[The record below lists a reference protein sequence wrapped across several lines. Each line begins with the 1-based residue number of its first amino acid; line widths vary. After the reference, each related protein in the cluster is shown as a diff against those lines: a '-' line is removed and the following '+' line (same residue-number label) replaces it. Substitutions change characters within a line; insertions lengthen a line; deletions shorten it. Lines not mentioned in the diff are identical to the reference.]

1 MDIHEYNKTFYFGF
15 ASLFFLGIISL
26 LTYLFKLK
34 NIQNFINLFILF
46 IILLL
51 VIYCSNIFKDN
62 IIEDFLES
70 GQTLSTLD
78 NATKVENKTVDIA
91 VAIADEPFG
100 RFNVNFLNPTNG
112 FTIDDSKYGA
122 ISCFTNLY
130 DLGYRGFHFYVEYP
144 LNNSDPYCVF
154 PYKDTAGMNSISTR
168 SEKILFST
176 VIDKFKHALLENPNF
191 DLVYLCVTC
200 LSNQQENKDHKIYYE
215 LTNITNYRK
224 SDQDASFSDVFNS
237 NKVFVTLGTYDNIPL
252 TLNDFSTHYF
262 IKESD
267 LKYAAFNVAVG
278 FGVYLPLLNYTK
290 QQQDTF
296 NTTGYDEDIQQSVN
310 LAYLNGVQFVCIPPT
325 KNDGKISDAAG
336 SYDYPTTV
344 AACKTYFTD
353 TSTGNIIPYKKRTS
367 SFISSLHDIQQDIDD
382 KFSRNSSKISRN
394 SSKISINSSRLN
406 TIDASFVSYDND
418 LDEIDERVIA
428 LEAV

>member
-1 MDIHEYNKTFYFGF
+1 MDIHEYNKTFYYGLS
-15 ASLFFLGIISL
+15 SLFFLGIISL
-26 LTYLFKLK
+26 LIYFFKFK

-51 VIYCSNIFKDN
+51 AIYCSSIFKDN

-70 GQTLSTLD
+70 DQTVSSPD
-78 NATKVENKTVDIA
+78 NNIKDNNKTVDIA

-112 FTIDDSKYGA
+112 FDIEDSTNGGV
-122 ISCFTNLY
+122 SCFTNLY

-144 LNNSDPYCVF
+144 LNSDVPYCVF
-154 PYKDTAGMNSISTR
+154 PYKDSAGMNTISTR
-168 SEKILFST
+168 STKYLFST
-176 VIDKFKHALLENPNF
+176 VINKFKFAFIDNDSRNF

-200 LSNQQENKDHKIYYE
+200 LSNQQENNDHKIYDE
-215 LTNITNYRK
+215 LTYITNYRK

-252 TLNDFSTHYF
+252 TTNNFSTHYF
-262 IKESD
+262 IKETD

-290 QQQDTF
+290 EQQDTF
-296 NTTGYDEDIQQSVN
+296 NSRGYDEDIQQSVN

-325 KNDGKISDAAG
+325 KNDGKITADDGSD
-336 SYDYPTTV
+336 DYPTTV

-353 TSTGNIIPYKKRTS
+353 ISTNVITSYKKRTS
-367 SFISSLHDIQQDIDD
+367 SFISSLHDIQQDIND
-382 KFSRNSSKISRN
+382 KFTINSSKIYRNSSKIYRN
-394 SSKISINSSRLN
+394 STRLD
-406 TIDASFVSYDND
+406 TIDGSFAIYDIDDIEDRLSD
-418 LDEIDERVIA
+418 LE
-428 LEAV
+428 